1 MCMKSHYNIVG
12 EDFQLLFAIGIT
24 IVILHISLSLSPELG
39 DTEAVMN
46 EYDTILV
53 KSVTPDNRLGLLD
66 ASSLLWRLNL
76 MGVDVGNRWRRVTDS
91 LRVHIGKHGS
101 SWYDAHLMFSLSHG
115 RLCEETARQA
125 LAREMVKVCNSL
137 QRQLQKR

>member
-1 MCMKSHYNIVG
+1 MG
-12 EDFQLLFAIGIT
+12 EDFQLLFAIGII

-101 SWYDAHLMFSLSHG
+101 SW
-115 RLCEETARQA
+115 
-125 LAREMVKVCNSL
+125 
-137 QRQLQKR
+137 